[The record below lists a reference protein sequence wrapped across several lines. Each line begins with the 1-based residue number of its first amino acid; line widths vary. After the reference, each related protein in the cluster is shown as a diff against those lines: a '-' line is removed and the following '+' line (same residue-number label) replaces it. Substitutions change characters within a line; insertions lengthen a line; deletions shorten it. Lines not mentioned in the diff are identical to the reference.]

1 MTDYSGRRHMVNAHE
16 VFLMTANP
24 AAPLPQMS
32 AQRTKDTYFLLLF
45 YVNLIKLLE
54 SGEINHLESGE
65 INQ

>member
-1 MTDYSGRRHMVNAHE
+1 MVNAHE